1 MPPADP
7 APACACG
14 LPHADWCDGGV
25 RVCARCAMSILV
37 VRNALR
43 DPTPKR
49 GVDIRHDDENYI
61 PKRLRHGKPADP
73 AAVPPPVPEWMA
85 KALGHES
92 VSDFNECYLANSYYE
107 APKRE
112 LVRLLASVREGALR
126 EAARLC
132 WNEARAWDKIPGTDN
147 GAREV
152 VCDDLSDAI
161 LALIEQSPKGEA

>member
-1 MPPADP
+1 
-7 APACACG
+7 
-14 LPHADWCDGGV
+14 
-25 RVCARCAMSILV
+25 MSILV

-85 KALGHES
+85 KVLGHES

-107 APKRE
+107 VPKRE
-112 LVRLLASVREGALR
+112 LVRLLASVREAALR
-126 EAARLC
+126 EAADNAL
-132 WNEARAWDKIPGTDN
+132 WVAERANREHQAAASKYLEGECS
-147 GAREV
+147 GA
-152 VCDDLSDAI
+152 SQSYHNI
-161 LALIEQSPKGEA
+161 LALIEQPPKDEA